1 MTTSELA
8 LIAYYL
14 ADRFGNGLVNNQEMV
29 DFLMW
34 VTGQQGLNTQD
45 FSNRIQRELRDNGE
59 IVSVRRGSG
68 GGGPGVFRILGPGR
82 DRARGLLAQL
92 IT

>member
-29 DFLMW
+29 DFLMC

-45 FSNRIQRELRDNGE
+45 FSNRIQRELRDDGE
-59 IVSVRRGSG
+59 IVSERHGSG

-92 IT
+92 IA

>member
-1 MTTSELA
+1 MTTSDLA

-14 ADRFGNGLVNNQEMV
+14 AYRFGNGLVNNQEMV

-59 IVSVRRGSG
+59 IESVRRGSG
-68 GGGPGVFRILGPGR
+68 PGGPGVFRILGPGR

-92 IT
+92 IN